1 MRTNHALLLALLLGA
16 CWPAAAQWVWM
27 EGKDRK
33 VYSDRPPPA
42 GIAESDI
49 IQRPKAGALRPAA
62 AAPVAAGAASAAS
75 GAAAPRLSGT
85 DKELQERR
93 GQVQDQEAAKKKAE
107 QEAQARARA
116 DNCARARQAKANYD
130 SGVRLART
138 NAQGEREIMDDA
150 ARASETQRLQNII
163 ASDCG

>member
-49 IQRPKAGALRPAA
+49 LQRPKAANLRPAA
-62 AAPVAAGAASAAS
+62 APAAAGATSAAS

-85 DKELQERR
+85 DKELQDRKN
-93 GQVQDQEAAKKKAE
+93 QAQDQEAAKKKAE